1 MFDDDVDD
9 EIVNKQNMGWKWI
22 KRKMMKMDKKDEE

>member
-9 EIVNKQNMGWKWI
+9 EIVNKQNMGWN
-22 KRKMMKMDKKDEE
+22 DKKDDDENR